1 MKRIAVAALACIV
14 PMTALAADK
23 EGRSAIEGAGFAD
36 CQTFVQEREKKS
48 TLYFRL
54 GGWVEGYMTAAN
66 EYMDDTFDLSPWQNT
81 ELLLLLVNNHCT
93 GNPEQNFGTVIRA
106 LSQALM
112 ANRMTE
118 QSPIVDVTEGDQDLK
133 IYREVIVRLQEALKQ
148 QGFYD
153 GGLDGDFGP
162 GTRAALKAYQDS
174 VGIQNATGFPDQMSL
189 YRLLT
194 PESGMQPPQP

>member
-1 MKRIAVAALACIV
+1 MKRIAVAALAWVV
-14 PMTALAADK
+14 PMTALAADN

-36 CQTFVQEREKKS
+36 CQTFVKEREAKS

-66 EYMDDTFDLSPWQNT
+66 ELMDQTFDLSPWQNT
-81 ELLLLLVNNHCT
+81 ELLLLLVNNHCQ

-106 LSQALM
+106 LSQALVE
-112 ANRMTE
+112 NRMTE
-118 QSPIVDVTEGDQDLK
+118 QSPVVDIAEGEQNLK
-133 IYREVIVRLQEALKQ
+133 LYKTVVERVQESLKA

-153 GGLDGDFGP
+153 GAIDGDFGP
-162 GTRAALKAYQDS
+162 GTRSAVNAYQNS
-174 VGIQNATGFPDQMSL
+174 VGMQDATGFPDQMTL

-194 PESGMQPPQP
+194 PEGGMQPQ